1 MVASVGCSLFLV
13 GFLSRKPL
21 SQIQGS
27 TLLLIQE
34 ASHTRPF
41 GGLGFKKLSMPQA
54 LEVVQRFLQADRL
67 DALVP

>member
-1 MVASVGCSLFLV
+1 MVASIGCSLFLV

-34 ASHTRPF
+34 ASHTPPF
-41 GGLGFKKLSMPQA
+41 GGLGFRTREYFENRELP
-54 LEVVQRFLQADRL
+54 
-67 DALVP
+67 DAVKGE